1 LWAGAVYLAKLG
13 KNYWI
18 AFVPAVFM
26 TAVVTSYIL
35 CAGEGLSLPYEV
47 GLSIGIVTAI
57 VLCGWFL
64 YAWRSPKVPTGAA
77 AG

>member
-1 LWAGAVYLAKLG
+1 VYLAKLG

-18 AFVPAVFM
+18 AFLPAVFM

-35 CAGEGLSLPYEV
+35 CAGEGLGLPYEV
-47 GLSIGIVTAI
+47 GLGVGIVTAI
-57 VLCGWFL
+57 ALFVWFL
-64 YAWRSPKVPTGAA
+64 YVWRSPKVPTGAA